1 MDKDAET
8 ALLLLLNGHTTD
20 DLTMENFEDRNI
32 LFYQGQSY
40 IPQNTEL

>member
-20 DLTMENFEDRNI
+20 DWTSENFEDRNI
-32 LFYQGQSY
+32 LFYQ
-40 IPQNTEL
+40 E